1 MNAPSKIAVATAP
14 HRPRAVPP
22 ARSAGA
28 TSTSAEVAGGR
39 GQAFTEVTTAELADL
54 IRPFVGARLRPPR
67 DPKTGYALPRRTCL
81 DIQHVSYRGDADVRS
96 LTEEGV
102 EDFFYRGC
110 ELIPWSAI
118 RSITILTLDE
128 NRDPIW
134 KKTFVHVAET
144 RRAAA

>member
-1 MNAPSKIAVATAP
+1 MALSSAVATAP

-54 IRPFVGARLRPPR
+54 IRPFVGAKLHPPR
-67 DPKTGYALPRRTCL
+67 DANGYALPRRTCL
-81 DIQHVSYRGDADVRS
+81 DIQHVSYCGDADLRS

-102 EDFFYRGC
+102 EDFFYKGC

-128 NRDPIW
+128 NRDPIS